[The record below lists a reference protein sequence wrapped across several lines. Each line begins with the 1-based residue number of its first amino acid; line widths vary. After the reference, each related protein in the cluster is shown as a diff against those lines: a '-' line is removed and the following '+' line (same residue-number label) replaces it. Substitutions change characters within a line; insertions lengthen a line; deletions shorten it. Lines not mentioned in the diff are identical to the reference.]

1 LTSLV
6 AARLFKL
13 MDRVRSQTAE
23 GRYVIK
29 ERDQEREKILDF
41 AKYFVKNVFEE
52 SFESDRARLAGRQL
66 NIIRDTC
73 EFLYRLEMDKERR
86 QRQVQPLDTSN
97 SSSEEEE

>member
-1 LTSLV
+1 
-6 AARLFKL
+6 

>member
-1 LTSLV
+1 
-6 AARLFKL
+6 

-29 ERDQEREKILDF
+29 ERDQERQKILHF

-66 NIIRDTC
+66 NIIRRYLRISLS
-73 EFLYRLEMDKERR
+73 FR
-86 QRQVQPLDTSN
+86 N
-97 SSSEEEE
+97 G

>member
-1 LTSLV
+1 
-6 AARLFKL
+6 
-13 MDRVRSQTAE
+13 
-23 GRYVIK
+23 
-29 ERDQEREKILDF
+29 LDF